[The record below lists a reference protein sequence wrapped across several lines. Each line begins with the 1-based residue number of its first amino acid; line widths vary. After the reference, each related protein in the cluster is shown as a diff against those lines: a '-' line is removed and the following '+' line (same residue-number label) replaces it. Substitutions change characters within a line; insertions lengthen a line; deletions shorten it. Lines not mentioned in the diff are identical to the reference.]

1 MTLLCISCQKLENF
15 LWLCSYN
22 NWRWYNWLYTGKWPS
37 CLSPEYRNVEGE
49 FMLQINKTIIPSPSR
64 DDMMIMIAT
73 AWVKLNVNHTGAYKS
88 LFVTNSLDGSEDYL
102 VLFVSNRLLK
112 VYFRYKKIISQN
124 VPSEAQIKNFFIS

>member
-1 MTLLCISCQKLENF
+1 
-15 LWLCSYN
+15 
-22 NWRWYNWLYTGKWPS
+22 
-37 CLSPEYRNVEGE
+37 
-49 FMLQINKTIIPSPSR
+49 MLQINKTIIPSPSR

-73 AWVKLNVNHTGAYKS
+73 AWVKLNVNHTYKS

-112 VYFRYKKIISQN
+112 VFFRYKKITSQN

>member
-1 MTLLCISCQKLENF
+1 
-15 LWLCSYN
+15 
-22 NWRWYNWLYTGKWPS
+22 
-37 CLSPEYRNVEGE
+37 
-49 FMLQINKTIIPSPSR
+49 MLQINKTIIPSPSR

-112 VYFRYKKIISQN
+112 VFFRYKKITSQN